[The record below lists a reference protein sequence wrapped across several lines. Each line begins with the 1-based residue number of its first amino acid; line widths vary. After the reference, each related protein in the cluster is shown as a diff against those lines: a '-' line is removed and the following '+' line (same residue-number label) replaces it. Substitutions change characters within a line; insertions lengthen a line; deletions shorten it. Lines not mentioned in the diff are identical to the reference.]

1 MTRNT
6 VPRPGVHRPV
16 ALAFSLVAR
25 SNPLG
30 RQVDSPSPTRLLWP
44 LLLVALFATACG
56 GAAAVPDEGPYAGVE
71 LEIPLEKP
79 DITLID
85 TDGEP
90 WSLREETEGA
100 LTLLYFGYTNC
111 PDVCPIHLA
120 QLDAVLS
127 RPGMPRNVEVVLV
140 TIDPARDDEA
150 TLRRFLDQFDDD
162 YIGLTGTLD
171 EVQQA
176 QIDFGLAV
184 AVEEEPGVFG
194 HGTQV
199 FAFAP
204 DGYAYTV
211 YPQGT
216 RQSHWI
222 DDLPLLDEL
231 DGDPT

>member
-1 MTRNT
+1 M
-6 VPRPGVHRPV
+6 
-16 ALAFSLVAR
+16 
-25 SNPLG
+25 
-30 RQVDSPSPTRLLWP
+30 
-44 LLLVALFATACG
+44 
-56 GAAAVPDEGPYAGVE
+56 PDEGPYAGVE

-85 TDGEP
+85 TNGEP
-90 WSLREETEGA
+90 WSLRDETEGH

-140 TIDPARDDEA
+140 TVDPDRDDPA
-150 TLRRFLDQFDDD
+150 TLRRYLDQFDDD
-162 YIGLTGTLD
+162 YIGLTGSLAD
-171 EVQQA
+171 VQAA
-176 QIDFGLAV
+176 QIAFGLAV
-184 AVEEEPGVFG
+184 AVEEEDGVFG

-204 DGYAYTV
+204 DGVAYTV
-211 YPQGT
+211 YPHGT

-222 DDLPLLDEL
+222 EDLPLLDDL
-231 DGDPT
+231 DGDQS